1 MNLMNL
7 LLKALRNCNDGKY
20 VRKQGFHTLN
30 GKREKQRKLA
40 TLMECK
46 FISNVSSVHLQ
57 CFVIFLKRDVEKQ

>member
-30 GKREKQRKLA
+30 GKEKNRENWQ
-40 TLMECK
+40 
-46 FISNVSSVHLQ
+46 H
-57 CFVIFLKRDVEKQ
+57 